1 MRQDLT
7 PSQKLWIEAFGV
19 YGLPRL
25 DENKV
30 LAIVAKLP
38 QRQQQAVRL
47 RYGFDGPPLSFENLR
62 LHLPRADG
70 KMGVSKELARL
81 EVRIAIHY
89 LRQPSKRRYW
99 QEAEL

>member
-1 MRQDLT
+1 MRQELT
-7 PSQKLWIEAFGV
+7 PSQKLWIEVFGV

-25 DENKV
+25 DERKV

-38 QRQQQAVRL
+38 QRQAQAVRL
-47 RYGFDGPPLSFENLR
+47 RYGFDGLPLSFEHLR
-62 LHLPRADG
+62 RLLPRADG
-70 KMGVSKELARL
+70 KIGVSKELARL

-89 LRQPSKRRYW
+89 LRQPGKRKAW

>member
-1 MRQDLT
+1 MRQKLT
-7 PSQKLWIEAFGV
+7 PSQELWVETFGV

-25 DENKV
+25 DERKV
-30 LAIVAKLP
+30 LAIVAQLP
-38 QRQQQAVRL
+38 QRQAQAVRL
-47 RYGFDGPPLSFENLR
+47 RFGFDGPPLSFENLR
-62 LHLPRADG
+62 RVLTRADG

-89 LRQPSKRRYW
+89 LRQPGKRKAW